1 MMTRNVVMMFSFVVR
16 SLGGASVGGGA
27 MLLVL
32 ENSTHDTYNDI
43 LPLFYA
49 RLGWLLRKV

>member
-1 MMTRNVVMMFSFVVR
+1 M
-16 SLGGASVGGGA
+16 LVGGGA

-49 RLGWLLRKV
+49 RLGWLLRKVQSICFSPCLTEIASFAD